1 MIEGIIGTCYSMAH
15 GQIALVNFVVVAAFA
30 RFVAEK
36 VNLVVALDV
45 PQTVR
50 LVPAVRKYIERNL
63 TACNS

>member
-1 MIEGIIGTCYSMAH
+1 MAH